1 MGNSWMGYEPKIK
14 SELYYQKDDI
24 ENAKPYRVTGITH
37 DFYDT
42 DKSFV
47 CFYELR
53 NDEAKNLILP
63 IDEFNKLFYLVV
75 KEI

>member
-24 ENAKPYRVTGITH
+24 ENTKPYRVTGITH
-37 DFYDT
+37 DFHDT